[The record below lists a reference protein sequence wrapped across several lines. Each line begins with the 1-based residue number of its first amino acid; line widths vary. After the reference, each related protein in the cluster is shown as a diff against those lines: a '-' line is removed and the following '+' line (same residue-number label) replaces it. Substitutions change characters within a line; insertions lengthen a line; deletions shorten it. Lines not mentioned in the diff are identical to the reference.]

1 MTPTVTP
8 AAAFARVTAAGP
20 FTQDGLHL
28 RALLFAAL
36 RPRGHRVRHAGRHGR
51 TVLHH
56 GRARH
61 PRHRCRQLGAGVTGK
76 RTIRRTV
83 RGSLI
88 GYVGR
93 SLWAKVHDPAADW
106 LAGHFDTTQEAAE

>member
-1 MTPTVTP
+1 M
-8 AAAFARVTAAGP
+8 
-20 FTQDGLHL
+20 
-28 RALLFAAL
+28 
-36 RPRGHRVRHAGRHGR
+36 
-51 TVLHH
+51 
-56 GRARH
+56 
-61 PRHRCRQLGAGVTGK
+61 TGK

-83 RGSLI
+83 RGSRI